1 MQPPTRPMPHQ
12 ASSRLSPPAGRGAL
26 QLLEALTLLGG
37 QARPRALV
45 TISLA
50 DPVPEGLH
58 VSANLLGDRGDRHCD
73 PCRGLVQDHP
83 HRSRPYLQ
91 REPTRSW
98 HDPILS
104 RYGDSGKS
112 LRGSNQAAPSTRGGP
127 GISARRAAVNDRNT
141 AWARALFA
149 AVQPLVFPGGIREP
163 TRCVVNRVDVL
174 DLLARWAQSQE
185 DRR

>member
-1 MQPPTRPMPHQ
+1 MNSQAMAEPSEVGDTATDPAD
-12 ASSRLSPPAGRGAL
+12 ASSSILPAFATSRPWAL

-83 HRSRPYLQ
+83 HR
-91 REPTRSW
+91 
-98 HDPILS
+98 
-104 RYGDSGKS
+104 
-112 LRGSNQAAPSTRGGP
+112 
-127 GISARRAAVNDRNT
+127 
-141 AWARALFA
+141 
-149 AVQPLVFPGGIREP
+149 
-163 TRCVVNRVDVL
+163 
-174 DLLARWAQSQE
+174 
-185 DRR
+185 